1 MRFTNVPSKR
11 IGNKKILSIAV
22 DKKGLH
28 LVSFTDGSK
37 LRLDDDAFTEIPLY
51 EGKEVT
57 ELEYRQLTSFL
68 KNEGLA
74 SYALSL
80 ALKGCYSRHDVRL
93 KLEAKSQ
100 DADQIRQALYKV
112 QQEGFLDD
120 EAFAKQY
127 VEEKENQLY
136 GEERILSDLRF
147 KHGIN
152 ETIISRLHFDK
163 EEENAKK
170 AALQLEKRYARLPLR
185 AKQQKGSEALRRR
198 GYRESIAS
206 WAVSSYQ
213 EDKESS
219 VKALADLSEKLIA
232 RYEKKYNGYELRAK
246 CFAAL
251 LAKGYRS
258 EDIAR
263 ILEEKL

>member
-1 MRFTNVPSKR
+1 VPSKR
-11 IGNKKILSIAV
+11 IGNKKILSIST

-37 LRLDDDAFTEIPLY
+37 LKLDDDAFTEIPLY
-51 EGKEVT
+51 EGKDVT
-57 ELEYRQLTSFL
+57 PLEYRQLTSFL

-100 DADQIRQALYKV
+100 DQDQIRQALFKV

-136 GEERILSDLRF
+136 GQERILSDLRF

-152 ETIISRLHFDK
+152 ETIVSHLSFAH

-170 AALQLEKRYARLPLR
+170 AALQLEKRYARLPLK
-185 AKQQKGSEALRRR
+185 AKQQKGEEALRRR
-198 GYRESIAS
+198 GYSEHAALL
-206 WAVSSYQ
+206 AVSLYK
-213 EDKESS
+213 EDKDSS
-219 VKALADLSEKLIA
+219 NKALSELSEKLIA
-232 RYEKKYNGYELRAK
+232 RYQKKYNGYELRAK

>member
-1 MRFTNVPSKR
+1 MPSKR
-11 IGNKKILSIAV
+11 IGNQKILSITT
-22 DKKGLH
+22 DKKGKH
-28 LVSFTDGSK
+28 LVSFASGDK

-57 ELEYRQLTSFL
+57 PLEYRQLSSFL

-80 ALKGCYSRHDVRL
+80 AVKGCYSRHDVRL
-93 KLEAKSQ
+93 KLEKKSQ
-100 DADQIRQALYKV
+100 DVDQIRQALYKV

-127 VEEKENQLY
+127 VEEKDAQLY

-147 KHGIN
+147 SHGVN
-152 ETIISRLHFDK
+152 ETIVAGLSFPRELEK
-163 EEENAKK
+163 AKQAASMMERRYPSLPLTAKK
-170 AALQLEKRYARLPLR
+170 RKAV
-185 AKQQKGSEALRRR
+185 EALRRR
-198 GYRESIAS
+198 GFAENVALQ
-206 WAVSSYQ
+206 AVSSYK
-213 EDKESS
+213 EDKEKSNL
-219 VKALADLSEKLIA
+219 ALKQSCEKLLC
-232 RYEKKYNGYELRAK
+232 RYQKKYNGYEARAK

-258 EDIAR
+258 EDIAK